1 VEQLLQA
8 AAAAG
13 PFRLGLDETQL
24 AGPAGAAAS
33 SKSVRVGVV
42 KVRQALDAPLQC
54 LKCMSCLR
62 LDMHAWFACYAGH
75 WAGVFQAP
83 AL

>member
-24 AGPAGAAAS
+24 AGAGGAAAS

-42 KVRQALDAPLQC
+42 KVRRTPDEPTPWLSPLPRIVHVAAV
-54 LKCMSCLR
+54 R
-62 LDMHAWFACYAGH
+62 LFCQIKPVTAAT
-75 WAGVFQAP
+75 
-83 AL
+83 